1 MLQGEYKD
9 LASRGLTADTLRR
22 FGYKLA
28 LVEGVPVHIAPYYSK
43 GGKLVAQKLRRP
55 GKNIR
60 WAGDKDLRWMLW
72 GQQVWGAGGREIVV
86 TEGEIDAMTVSQ
98 LKDNKWPVVSV
109 PDGATSSKGSIEKN
123 LDYLES
129 FDRVIFMFDADEPGR
144 EGAKEC
150 ASVLSPG
157 KAFIAHL
164 PDGTDPNDL
173 LMARKGAEVQKA
185 IFNAQP
191 YRPDSILSM
200 RELISR
206 ASKPVEWG
214 ATVPFATLNEM
225 SFGTKPGQLWIGGA
239 GVGIGKTDVFTE
251 MEAHD
256 LSEGRVNIIVHLEQ
270 SPEETVRRLATKLS
284 GKPFFRPDF
293 EYTEEELLEVMEPYL
308 DQCYIYDHAGSTEWR
323 DIKAFVRFAAKA
335 YGASQIYIDNLTVL
349 AADADDE
356 RRFLDSLLKDM
367 KSMAVNLQATIHV
380 LSHLSTPDGTPHEE
394 GGQVQAKQFTGSR
407 AIMRYADLMWGLE
420 RDTQHEDEDMRQ
432 FSCFRILKDR
442 LTGQSTG
449 KTFWLK
455 YNDGRLFE
463 CEAPQEE
470 SEVAS
475 NAEEYGF

>member
-1 MLQGEYKD
+1 MLNGEYKD
-9 LASRGLTADTLRR
+9 LTSRGLTADTLRR

-28 LVEGVPVHIAPYYSK
+28 LVDGTPVHIAPYYSK
-43 GGKLVAQKLRRP
+43 QGEIVAQKLRYP
-55 GKNIR
+55 EKKIR
-60 WAGDKDLRWMLW
+60 WTGEKDLRWQLF
-72 GQQVWGAGGREIVV
+72 GQQAWGAGGHEIIV

-109 PDGATSSKGSIEKN
+109 PDGAGASKKAIEKN

-129 FDRVIFMFDADEPGR
+129 FDRVVFMFDADEPGR

-157 KAFIAHL
+157 KAYIANL

-173 LMARKGAEVQKA
+173 LMARQGAEVQKA

-191 YRPDSILSM
+191 FRPDSILSM

-214 ATVPFATLNEM
+214 ASVPFETLNEM

-256 LSEGRVNIIVHLEQ
+256 LQQGRTNIIIHLEQ
-270 SPEETVRRLATKLS
+270 SPEETVRRIASKLS

-293 EYTEEELLEVMEPYL
+293 EYTEGELLEVMEPYL
-308 DQCYIYDHAGSTEWR
+308 DQCYVYDHAGSTEWR
-323 DIKAFVRFAAKA
+323 DIKAFIRFAAKA
-335 YGASQIYIDNLTVL
+335 YGASQIYVDNLTVL

-367 KSMAVNLQATIHV
+367 KSMASNLQATVHV

-394 GGQVQAKQFTGSR
+394 GGQVQARQMTGSR
-407 AIMRYADLMWGLE
+407 AIMRYADLLWALE
-420 RDTQHEDEDMRQ
+420 RNTQHENEDMRQ
-432 FSCFRILKDR
+432 FSRFRILKDR

-455 YNDGRLFE
+455 YVDGKLLE
-463 CEAPQEE
+463 CPAPEE
-470 SEVAS
+470 EEEGS
-475 NAEEYGF
+475 NAEDYGF